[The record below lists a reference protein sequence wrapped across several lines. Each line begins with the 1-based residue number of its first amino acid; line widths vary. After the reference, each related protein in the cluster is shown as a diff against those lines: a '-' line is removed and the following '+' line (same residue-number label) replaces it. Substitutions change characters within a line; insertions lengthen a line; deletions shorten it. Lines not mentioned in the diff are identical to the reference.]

1 MFITKM
7 SLPRRTFLRG
17 VGVTLALP
25 LLESMVPA
33 LTAVAKTAAA
43 PNPARR
49 FGAIFV
55 PLGERPG
62 FWTPKTVGSN
72 FEFTPILKPL
82 EKFRDNMTIVSE
94 MCDPLDGHA
103 STVAAWLSGT
113 IPKRTIAEDVHN
125 GITIDQVIAK
135 QIGQDTVFPSLE
147 LATEDFTGY
156 IGGCD
161 TQYACAYMNT
171 LSWASPTQPLPMEIN
186 PRITFERMFGRAGT
200 AAQRL
205 ARMQNDKSILD
216 SVRQDVKDLQGGLG
230 VKDRARLS
238 DYLENVREIESRIQ
252 KAEKQATTSVT
263 VPDAPI
269 GVPESFEEHVGLQF
283 DLLALA
289 FEANITKVFTFMMS
303 RDASQ
308 RVYPNLGFAEP
319 HHSMSHHGNNPEKLA
334 NLVKLNTY
342 HVSLYSKFLDK
353 LAATPDGDGSLLDH
367 SLIVYGSGMSESDT
381 HSRLNVPI
389 AIAGGGAGTIKGNR
403 HVQAPKETP
412 LANLMLDIAG
422 KFGCE
427 MDKFGTLSTGRFEV

>member
-17 VGVTLALP
+17 MGVTLALP

-33 LTAVAKTAAA
+33 FTATAKTAA
-43 PNPARR
+43 NPQRR
-49 FGAIFV
+49 FGVVFV

-62 FWTPKTVGSN
+62 YWTPKTVGEN
-72 FEFTPILKPL
+72 FEFNTILKPL
-82 EKFRDNMTIVSE
+82 EPFRDHLTIVSE
-94 MCDPLDGHA
+94 LCNPVDGHA
-103 STVAAWLSGT
+103 PTVAAWLSGS
-113 IPKRTIAEDVHN
+113 IPKQTIAENVHI
-125 GITIDQVIAK
+125 GVTVDQVIAK

-171 LSWASPTQPLPMEIN
+171 LSWSTATTPLPMEIN
-186 PRITFERMFGRAGT
+186 PRVTFERMFGRAGT
-200 AAQRL
+200 STQRL
-205 ARMQNDKSILD
+205 ARMQTDRSILD
-216 SVRQDVKDLQGGLG
+216 SVKSDVKDLEGGLG
-230 VKDRARLS
+230 PRDRVRLN
-238 DYLENVREIESRIQ
+238 DYLENVREIEQRIQ
-252 KAEKQATTSVT
+252 RAEKQATTD
-263 VPDAPI
+263 VPVPNAPV
-269 GVPESFEEHVGLQF
+269 GVPESFEEHVALQF

-289 FEANITKVFTFMMS
+289 YEANITKVFAFMMS

-308 RVYPNLGFAEP
+308 RVYPDIGVIEP

-342 HVSLYSKFLDK
+342 HVSLFAKFLEK
-353 LAATPDGDGSLLDH
+353 LRSTPDGDGSLLDH
-367 SLIVYGSGMSESDT
+367 SLIMYGSGMSESDT
-381 HSRLNVPI
+381 HSRLNLPV
-389 AIAGGGAGTIKGNR
+389 AIAGGGAGLVKGNR

-412 LANLMLDIAG
+412 LANLMLDFAN

-427 MDKFGTLSTGRFEV
+427 IEKFGTLSTGRMEV